1 MDNQDKEEI
10 ISVMTSIRDE
20 QDKKQE
26 IISVMTS
33 IRDELYQYFP
43 ALDNTYPIVE
53 MSSYKNPH
61 YLGYTHF
68 KRIQPN
74 ATSLAVKR
82 CQRIEMK
89 MRSKEG
95 EYLSLIRLLP
105 TLIHELAHAYRE
117 HTRAPELN
125 DVRRKKVKKMGGHH
139 SHDDGFYRCFEE
151 LLFKAEDI
159 GIFSLPPRP
168 NKFGL
173 GSLRQFDKI
182 DLETCPLS
190 FCGTSTRYGIY
201 IETDVWV
208 IVTDSHG
215 KQKPILLKERTLSEL
230 LNLASIKLNSRPKPK
245 KAITLQG
252 QNVDDEFLRSV
263 MPQTKIKIL

>member
-1 MDNQDKEEI
+1 MEDQDKC
-10 ISVMTSIRDE
+10 
-20 QDKKQE
+20 QE
-26 IISVMTS
+26 IMSDMTN

-53 MSSYKNPH
+53 LSKNRDPH
-61 YLGYTHF
+61 FLGYTYF
-68 KRIQPN
+68 KRVQTN
-74 ATSLAVKR
+74 ENFAVKR

-89 MRSKEG
+89 MKSKEG

-125 DVRRKKVKKMGGHH
+125 EIRRKKVKKMGAHH
-139 SHDDGFYRCFEE
+139 SHDDGFYKCFEE
-151 LLFKAEDI
+151 LLSKAEEI

-190 FCGTSTRYGIY
+190 FCGTSPRYGIY

-208 IVTDSHG
+208 IVTDSQG
-215 KQKPILLKERTLSEL
+215 KQKPILLKEKTLSEL
-230 LNLASIKLNSRPKPK
+230 LNLAGTKLNSRPKPK

-252 QNVDDEFLRSV
+252 QPVDDEFLKSV
-263 MPQTKIKIL
+263 VPQTKIKILT